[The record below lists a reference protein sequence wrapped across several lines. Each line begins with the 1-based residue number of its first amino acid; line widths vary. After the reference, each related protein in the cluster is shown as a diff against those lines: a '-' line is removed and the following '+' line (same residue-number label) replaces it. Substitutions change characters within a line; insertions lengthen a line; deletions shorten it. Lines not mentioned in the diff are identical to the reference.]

1 MHPIMHYDLA
11 KARIAD
17 LHKQAERDRM
27 ARAARLARTDGSRL
41 LAPAHHAM
49 ALARHALAVLRGRGL
64 QPASTYPP
72 QHQKPRRDLA
82 TPARTSSFL
91 THHRSD
97 EGRTP

>member
-17 LHKQAERDRM
+17 LHQQAERDRM

-49 ALARHALAVLRGRGL
+49 ALARRALAVLRGRGL
-64 QPASTYPP
+64 QNYPP
-72 QHQKPRRDLA
+72 STESHVVTTPR
-82 TPARTSSFL
+82 PP
-91 THHRSD
+91 
-97 EGRTP
+97 GRALS